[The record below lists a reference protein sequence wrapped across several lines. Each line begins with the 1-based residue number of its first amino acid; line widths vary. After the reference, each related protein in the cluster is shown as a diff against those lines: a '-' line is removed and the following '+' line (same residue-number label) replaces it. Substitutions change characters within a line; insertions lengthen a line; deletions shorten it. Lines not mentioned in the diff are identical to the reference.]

1 MMSRQT
7 GRAIGPLDHL
17 KQSIQDILT
26 TRIGTRIQ
34 REEYGSL
41 LADFIDAPKTAA
53 LKLQIIAACVIALA
67 QWEPRL
73 IVRGVQFVRDEHT
86 KVGIVISGEVNGQAI
101 NIEGINLA

>member
-1 MMSRQT
+1 MMNRQT
-7 GRAIGPLDHL
+7 GRAIEPLDHL

-26 TRIGTRIQ
+26 TCIGTRVQ

-41 LADFIDAPKTAA
+41 LADMIDAPKTEA

-73 IVRGVQFVRDEHT
+73 IIRSVQFVSDE
-86 KVGIVISGEVNGQAI
+86 VIKAGLVINGEVNGQAVNLGGV
-101 NIEGINLA
+101 NIA